1 VGVDAVAKV
10 ARIIRADHSDGGR
23 DTLLVL
29 VGIIN
34 QDMDGR
40 PGNRDVANAEFR
52 VVNPTLGAEVFRE
65 DVLVARHAGHDVFR
79 MTAHLQRFVASPAI
93 PFDGVVKLSEIH
105 GGGNAACSGEVNF
118 GAFFSGRLHTAV
130 RTPKTQVGILFKM
143 VAAKILRLGVVH
155 ARHASQVIDIAAA
168 SRVHLET
175 SIVLPRVDNTGL
187 RVVGRPAVSDC
198 SWVVD
203 TGAVLR
209 RGLNATLFGTD
220 RLNDDAELGIVGPMC
235 FAEVLRED
243 ALSARSTLQRVPVT
257 AEDVRMVAS

>member
-1 VGVDAVAKV
+1 
-10 ARIIRADHSDGGR
+10 
-23 DTLLVL
+23 
-29 VGIIN
+29 
-34 QDMDGR
+34 M
-40 PGNRDVANAEFR
+40 
-52 VVNPTLGAEVFRE
+52 
-65 DVLVARHAGHDVFR
+65 
-79 MTAHLQRFVASPAI
+79 
-93 PFDGVVKLSEIH
+93 
-105 GGGNAACSGEVNF
+105 NF
-118 GAFFSGRLHTAV
+118 GAFFSGRLHAAV
-130 RTPKTQVGILFKM
+130 CTCKAQLRILLK
-143 VAAKILRLGVVH
+143 VVIAEVLRVGVVH
-155 ARHASQVIDIAAA
+155 ARHASHVVGIAAA
-168 SRVHLET
+168 GRVHLET

-220 RLNDDAELGIVGPMC
+220 RLNDDAELGIVGPTC